1 MEEAQVQADVER
13 VLRLLTMLVAGS
25 GRTRSSLERALGL
38 SSGHLAKILNGNSSL
53 RVGQL
58 LAMLGTLGVRPGEF
72 FEQCVPEVPGCGAA
86 TSLLQADPDLQGNH
100 SSLAPLAAAADFDA
114 AVARALIRLLGGTPQ
129 RLTAVLAGAAG
140 EAGEPELRSS
150 GQSRG
155 RRKRGSGPARSG

>member
-58 LAMLGTLGVRPGEF
+58 LALLGTLGVRPSEF

-86 TSLLQADPDLQGNH
+86 TSLLQAAEQDLQGNR
-100 SSLAPLAAAADFDA
+100 SLAPLAPAADFDA

-129 RLTAVLAGAAG
+129 RLTAVLAGGASD
-140 EAGEPELRSS
+140 EPELRSS
-150 GQSRG
+150 GGSRG
-155 RRKRGSGPARSG
+155 RRRRGSGPARSG